1 MRPLFGWNK
10 ISKVEVGLELL
21 SMTMFK
27 RSGLQAN
34 QICQKFVEIGL
45 EPRSSS
51 TQPTA
56 MKLIFFASL

>member
-21 SMTMFK
+21 S
-27 RSGLQAN
+27 
-34 QICQKFVEIGL
+34 ICQKFVEIGL